1 MNGGIK
7 ELGRKEME
15 RVATGEKQEGDKV
28 GAEMD
33 GEGNNGRGR

>member
-1 MNGGIK
+1 MNCGIK

-15 RVATGEKQEGDKV
+15 RIGTGEEQEGGKV